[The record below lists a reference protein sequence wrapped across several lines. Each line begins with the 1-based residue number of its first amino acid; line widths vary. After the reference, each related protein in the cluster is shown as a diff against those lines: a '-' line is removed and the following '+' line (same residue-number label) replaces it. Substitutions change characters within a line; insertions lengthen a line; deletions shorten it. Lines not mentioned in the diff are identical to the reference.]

1 MERVCFTGQTPE
13 GLLITV
19 DDGGAEDEGSW
30 SWSRKRTEWDDDVS
44 SLAVIISHVQR
55 K

>member
-1 MERVCFTGQTPE
+1 MSASLDRHQKV
-13 GLLITV
+13 LLITV